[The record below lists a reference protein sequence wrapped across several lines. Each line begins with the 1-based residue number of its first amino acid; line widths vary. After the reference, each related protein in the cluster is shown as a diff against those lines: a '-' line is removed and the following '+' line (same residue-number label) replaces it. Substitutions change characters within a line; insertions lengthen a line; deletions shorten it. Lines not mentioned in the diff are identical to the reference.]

1 MLFDKK
7 IIFSL
12 VSTICILSTIIL
24 SLGVNPLDVLIALLK
39 GSVGNNYFLKQTL
52 MTSGILMLT
61 ALAAV
66 IPFSARLWNLG
77 AEGQMI
83 LGAATASYLGVFL
96 VDRMPV
102 LLSFGTIILFSF
114 LTGALISSFCG
125 FLKVKFNASEVV
137 STLMVNFIALSVS
150 AWMIFE
156 LIPAKMVQRTISIGK
171 EFRIED
177 PVSIYLNPVFI
188 TGILC
193 CVLLYFIMTRTKY
206 GFQTRAMGSNIY
218 ASKLSGIN
226 PSIITVITFFFAG
239 GFAALAGTL
248 IILARDFS
256 LLLNFSSNYGYLG
269 IGVALVARLNPLAV
283 IPIAF
288 IFAMLSVG
296 SNSLQAITGI
306 SPMIGNVFVAML
318 VLSLMFFKVI
328 RFKYPENING

>member
-1 MLFDKK
+1 
-7 IIFSL
+7 
-12 VSTICILSTIIL
+12 
-24 SLGVNPLDVLIALLK
+24 
-39 GSVGNNYFLKQTL
+39 
-52 MTSGILMLT
+52 
-61 ALAAV
+61 
-66 IPFSARLWNLG
+66 
-77 AEGQMI
+77 
-83 LGAATASYLGVFL
+83 
-96 VDRMPV
+96 
-102 LLSFGTIILFSF
+102 
-114 LTGALISSFCG
+114 
-125 FLKVKFNASEVV
+125 
-137 STLMVNFIALSVS
+137 
-150 AWMIFE
+150 
-156 LIPAKMVQRTISIGK
+156 
-171 EFRIED
+171 
-177 PVSIYLNPVFI
+177 
-188 TGILC
+188 
-193 CVLLYFIMTRTKY
+193 
-206 GFQTRAMGSNIY
+206 MGSNIY

-328 RFKYPENING
+328 KFKYPENING